1 VKNPLH
7 LKKKHNQ
14 QMTRKTPN
22 IVLMEYSLRGVLDTL
37 FAPKIQ
43 QLLFNNVVGGIQKA
57 IKENKKELVICDI
70 NQLETSIAISNINFT
85 SALKASLEYFVKL
98 EDYSKCSQINKLIQE
113 LENGQRIKK

>member
-1 VKNPLH
+1 
-7 LKKKHNQ
+7 
-14 QMTRKTPN
+14 MTRKTPN

>member
-1 VKNPLH
+1 
-7 LKKKHNQ
+7 
-14 QMTRKTPN
+14 MTRKTPN
-22 IVLMEYSLRGVLDTL
+22 IVLMEYSLRGILDTL

-43 QLLFNNVVGGIQKA
+43 QLLFNNIVDGIQKS
-57 IKENKKELVICDI
+57 IKDNKKELVICDI

-85 SALKASLEYFVKL
+85 AALKASLEYFVKL

>member
-1 VKNPLH
+1 
-7 LKKKHNQ
+7 
-14 QMTRKTPN
+14 MTKKTPN

-43 QLLFNNVVGGIQKA
+43 QLLFNHIVDGMQKV
-57 IKENKKELVICDI
+57 IKDNKKELVICNI
-70 NQLETSIAISNINFT
+70 NQLETSIAIAKPNFIP
-85 SALKASLEYFVKL
+85 ALKSSLEYFIKI

>member
-1 VKNPLH
+1 
-7 LKKKHNQ
+7 
-14 QMTRKTPN
+14 MTRKTPN

-43 QLLFNNVVGGIQKA
+43 QLLFNHVVDGIQKA
-57 IKENKKELVICDI
+57 IKDNKKELVICDI
-70 NQLETSIAISNINFT
+70 NQLETSIAISKPNFIP
-85 SALKASLEYFVKL
+85 SLKSSLEYFVKV

>member
-1 VKNPLH
+1 
-7 LKKKHNQ
+7 
-14 QMTRKTPN
+14 
-22 IVLMEYSLRGVLDTL
+22 MEYSLRGVLDTL